1 MATDILNSLGYRKI
15 KDTYHSVLFVDNDDK
30 LNESPTIYNGDGVIM
45 PFTFS
50 TNNIAV
56 SSTQLSCI
64 NTLECVG
71 NKQLNVNDTLTTR
84 QLYVQNLQLNTYN
97 NILENTV
104 QISQNNKNII
114 TNDVVFNYC
123 SSQFV
128 SAIDMFNNIQSDL
141 EYVECVHKLVENGN
155 NSPVINF
162 KFDVKSY
169 PTHYLIIITTI
180 KVYAYEDR
188 ATISMYLNNKL
199 LQQTYMCMAVSSDYS
214 GGGHIPISFIYTL
227 APNSDK
233 LDKFNNNTLNFSS
246 NNNQVKIEG
255 ITDLMILH
263 GSHI

>member
-15 KDTYHSVLFVDNDDK
+15 KDTYHSVLFADNDGNK
-30 LNESPTIYNGDGVIM
+30 LNKSPTIYNGDGVIM

-50 TNNIAV
+50 TNNITV
-56 SSTQLSCI
+56 SSTRLSCI

-71 NKQLNVNDTLTTR
+71 NKQINVSDTLTTR
-84 QLYVQNLQLNTYN
+84 QLYVQTLQLNTYN
-97 NILENTV
+97 NILENTI
-104 QISQNNKNII
+104 QISRNDKNII

-128 SAIDMFNNIQSDL
+128 SAIDAFNNIQSDL
-141 EYVECVHKLVENGN
+141 EYVECMHKLVENG
-155 NSPVINF
+155 STSSTINF

-169 PTHYLIIITTI
+169 PTHYLVIITTI
-180 KVYAYEDR
+180 KVSAYENR
-188 ATISMYLNNKL
+188 ATISMHLNGKL

-214 GGGHIPISFIYTL
+214 GGGHIPISFIHTIP
-227 APNSDK
+227 PNSDK
-233 LDKFNNNTLNFSS
+233 LNDLSNTLEFKSD
-246 NNNQVKIEG
+246 NNQVVIMG